1 MGKENQMEMES
12 QSLSC
17 LFSQRMPNAST
28 ISQPISKGRNK
39 TSSLEACKRK
49 EKKRE
54 GEREC
59 VCVGEGVYT
68 ALLFDIRHSELRALR
83 RTWRMRNFS

>member
-28 ISQPISKGRNK
+28 ISQPILKGRNK

-49 EKKRE
+49 EKKKE

-59 VCVGEGVYT
+59 VCVWGVC
-68 ALLFDIRHSELRALR
+68 ILR
-83 RTWRMRNFS
+83 FSLISDTVNCVH

>member
-1 MGKENQMEMES
+1 MERGVGKEEQMEMES

-49 EKKRE
+49 QSTRE
-54 GEREC
+54 GGRKREC
-59 VCVGEGVYT
+59 VYVCVCGGVCVC
-68 ALLFDIRHSELRALR
+68 ILR
-83 RTWRMRNFS
+83 FSLISDTVNCVH